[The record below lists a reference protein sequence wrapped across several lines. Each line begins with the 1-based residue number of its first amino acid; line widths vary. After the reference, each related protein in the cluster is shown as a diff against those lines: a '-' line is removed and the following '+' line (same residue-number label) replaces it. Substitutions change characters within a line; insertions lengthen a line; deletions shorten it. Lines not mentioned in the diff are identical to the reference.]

1 MNEKQQKQ
9 KVKVTGF
16 HLEPTEP
23 TTEEPPVTVTDH
35 PKTQE
40 HFSQKENRALEQGL
54 SLTRR

>member
-35 PKTQE
+35 LKTQE
-40 HFSQKENRALEQGL
+40 HFSQKENRAL
-54 SLTRR
+54 